1 MHTFRLCTTF
11 PPHCIKSYM
20 HEIRWKCTRYADL
33 VVRFSQAWNPISQS
47 ISCSFLQMLFP
58 RCRNCTISHIA
69 LLPWNP
75 ISSVVP
81 TLQKL
86 YDFTYCAAALE
97 PYQFSCSHAAEIAR
111 FHILR
116 CCLGTLSV
124 QLFPRCRNCKIS
136 HFALLPWNPISS
148 VVPTLQKLHDFTYC
162 AAALELYQ
170 FRQFLQRGNK

>member
-1 MHTFRLCTTF
+1 MQTLLFVSVKHGTL
-11 PPHCIKSYM
+11 SVSQS
-20 HEIRWKCTRYADL
+20 
-33 VVRFSQAWNPISQS
+33 VVRFYRCFSHAAEIARFHILRCCLGTLSVQ
-47 ISCSFLQMLFP
+47 LFP

-86 YDFTYCAAALE
+86 HDFTYCAAAWE

-124 QLFPRCRNCKIS
+124 QLFPRCRNCTIS
-136 HFALLPWNPISS
+136 HIALLPWNSISS
-148 VVPTLQKLHDFTYC
+148 VVPTLQKLPDL
-162 AAALELYQ
+162 A
-170 FRQFLQRGNK
+170 